1 MNVLDQEMSSF
12 FRTYRRL
19 PLEIDHGEGMYLV
32 AKDGTRY
39 LDMFAGIAV
48 SALGH
53 SHPAI
58 LKAIGEQS
66 RRYLHLSNYFVQEP
80 QVELARRLLAA
91 SGFSRV
97 FFANSGS
104 EATEGA
110 LKIARKWGAS
120 QGKQGFVS
128 FSGSFHGRTYGA
140 LSLMDRL
147 SYRDGFGPFLSGFT
161 IVPFNDAGALRS
173 SVTAETAAVFLE
185 CVQGEGGIR
194 PVDPGFITELRS
206 LQDRL
211 GFLVVADE
219 IQCGLG
225 RTGKLFAFEH
235 FGFKPDIALVAKPL
249 GGGLPLS
256 AILGGKKVEG
266 VLEPGDHGSTFGGN
280 ALACAAGTVVVRE
293 LTEGSLLTNVAA
305 MGDLLR
311 NELLRIA
318 KRYPGLIREVRG
330 LGLMLGIEMNG
341 DAAGISER
349 MRERKVLVNVTNRT
363 VLRIV
368 PALNIGEQQIRE
380 FLSAFE
386 EVLSSQ

>member
-1 MNVLDQEMSSF
+1 MNQVDDESTSF

-19 PLEIDHGEGMYLV
+19 PLEIDHGEGMYLI

-66 RRYLHLSNYFVQEP
+66 RRYLHLSNYFTQEP
-80 QVELARRLLAA
+80 QVELARRLLSA
-91 SGFSRV
+91 SGFSRI

-120 QGKQGFVS
+120 RGKHELVS

-140 LSLMDRL
+140 LSLMDRP
-147 SYRDGFGPFLSGFT
+147 SYRDGFGPFLSGCKV
-161 IVPFNDAGALRS
+161 VPFNDSEALRNA
-173 SVTAETAAVFLE
+173 VTSDTSAVFLE

-206 LQDRL
+206 LQDRF
-211 GFLVVADE
+211 GFLLVADE

-225 RTGKLFAFEH
+225 RTGKLFAYEH
-235 FGFKPDIALVAKPL
+235 YGFRPDMALVAKPL

-256 AILGGKKVEG
+256 AILGGKQVEG
-266 VLEPGDHGSTFGGN
+266 VLEQGDHGSTFGGN
-280 ALACAAGTVVVRE
+280 ALACAAGIVVVRE
-293 LTEGSLLTNVAA
+293 LTEGNLLKNVAA

-311 NELLRIA
+311 NELLRIS
-318 KRYPGLIREVRG
+318 KLYPGLIREVRG
-330 LGLMLGIEMNG
+330 LGLMLGVEMSD
-341 DAAGISER
+341 DASRIAGM
-349 MRERKVLVNVTNRT
+349 MRERKVLVNVTDRT

-368 PALNIGEQQIRE
+368 PALNIAEQQIRE

-386 EVLSSQ
+386 EVLASQ